1 MLYEE
6 FKEKLKNTKL
16 SSEEFYKEALKKTN
30 VNVLNNYY
38 EKYIFE
44 VEDENDYSKIE
55 YYLENKSINI
65 DDTYSENSYK
75 NYVNEVS
82 KIPVLTKEE
91 RIVFLQ
97 KIDDL
102 NKKLESEN
110 ITKQVIYRDLRKI
123 NYRLKGFNCNLLNKC
138 INEIDNKEI
147 INKIKKYYVYE
158 ELVEKFMEHNLKL
171 VIKIAN
177 TIVNQRVNPNEYQIL
192 DLIQNG
198 NMGLRR
204 AIEKYNISSGF
215 QFSTYAFGWIKQ
227 FINRGICSEEST
239 IVLPVHLRTQYKKLI
254 DAEMEFEKEN
264 KRKPTDEELS
274 KILGYNKDRI
284 PQIRNSFNKIIS
296 LDTPVSDEDDITL
309 SDFIPDE
316 NNGIEERIS
325 DIAMQQ
331 QVQELFSKSSLSVKE
346 QIIIILRFGLDLE
359 KYVGKK
365 SFKYLLED
373 YISDDEIEKI
383 YNRITKDNE
392 ELTLKEVSEIFDIT
406 RERVRQLECKA
417 LREFR
422 NVSVKKRLLLDTGY
436 RRLY

>member
-91 RIVFLQ
+91 RIMFLQ

-171 VIKIAN
+171 VIKVAN
-177 TIVNQRVNPNEYQIL
+177 TIVNQRINPNEYQIL

-204 AIEKYNISSGF
+204 AIEKYDISSGF

-316 NNGIEERIS
+316 NNGVEKRIS

-331 QVQELFSKSSLSVKE
+331 QVQELFSKSALSVKE